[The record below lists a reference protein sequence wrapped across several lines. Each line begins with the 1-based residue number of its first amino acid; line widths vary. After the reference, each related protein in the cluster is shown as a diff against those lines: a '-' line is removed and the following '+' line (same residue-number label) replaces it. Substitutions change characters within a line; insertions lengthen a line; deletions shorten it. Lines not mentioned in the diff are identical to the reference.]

1 MTEQLRR
8 WGIQAKYAGYIAA
21 LLLTLIALAGKA
33 DASAT
38 AYIQARAVSR
48 EEMVEMTRKIDAL
61 YQAVVKQECP
71 GGY

>member
-1 MTEQLRR
+1 MPDVLKS
-8 WGIQAKYAGYIAA
+8 WGTQAKYAGYIAA
-21 LLLTLIALAGKA
+21 FALTLIALYGKA

-71 GGY
+71 